1 MKSKKMNVYDHEYD
15 YEESNAD
22 YLEATYD
29 PYEDPYNDDDEAN
42 NKYAIFMDGVNHFES
57 EKKSYS
63 FSKKGIKVKK
73 LKITKVK
80 KK

>member
-1 MKSKKMNVYDHEYD
+1 MKSKKMNNYD
-15 YEESNAD
+15 YEELASNAD

>member
-1 MKSKKMNVYDHEYD
+1 MKSKRTNNYD
-15 YEESNAD
+15 YEELASNAD

>member
-1 MKSKKMNVYDHEYD
+1 MKNKRMNNYD
-15 YEESNAD
+15 YEELTSNAD

>member
-1 MKSKKMNVYDHEYD
+1 MKNKRMNDYD
-15 YEESNAD
+15 YEELTSNAD